1 LTEEQATQRY
11 CEHMETMLR
20 PRRSR
25 VAAPAVLMSALLG
38 VLIFST
44 WRLLGDSAFSA
55 ADVWE
60 MLGIIAICVLLIG
73 AMAFE
78 NKRLRSVELT
88 SESVSGL
95 MSRRN
100 AVPHLMRLERI
111 SIPWNSAPKVAVDG
125 VDSHR
130 KERRSHNREH
140 AIIRQPCRGARLP
153 TRMREAG

>member
-1 LTEEQATQRY
+1 
-11 CEHMETMLR
+11 MIETMLR

-44 WRLLGDSAFSA
+44 WRLSGDSAFNA

-60 MLGIIAICVLLIG
+60 VLGIIAICAMLIG
-73 AMAFE
+73 AMSLE
-78 NKRLRSVELT
+78 NKRLRSVKLT

-95 MSRRN
+95 MWRRN
-100 AVPHLMRLERI
+100 AFPHLIHLEGI

-125 VDSHR
+125 LSILIEKNGDRITVNTQLFDNPA
-130 KERRSHNREH
+130 EVLDL
-140 AIIRQPCRGARLP
+140 IRQCAKQVK
-153 TRMREAG
+153 

>member
-1 LTEEQATQRY
+1 
-11 CEHMETMLR
+11 
-20 PRRSR
+20 
-25 VAAPAVLMSALLG
+25 MSALLA

-44 WRLLGDSAFSA
+44 WRPLGDSPFNA

-60 MLGIIAICVLLIG
+60 VLGILAICVLLIG

-125 VDSHR
+125 LSILIEKNCDRITVNTQLFDNPA
-130 KERRSHNREH
+130 EVLDFIREC
-140 AIIRQPCRGARLP
+140 AKQAK
-153 TRMREAG
+153 